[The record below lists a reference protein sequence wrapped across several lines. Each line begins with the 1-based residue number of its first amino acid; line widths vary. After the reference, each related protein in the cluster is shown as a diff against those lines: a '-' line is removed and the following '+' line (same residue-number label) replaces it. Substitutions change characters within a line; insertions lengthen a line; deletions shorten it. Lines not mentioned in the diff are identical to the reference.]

1 VSVDL
6 VDQDAPNATLF
17 MLSWAAPL
25 GAVGQ
30 SRYESGPLPYR
41 QFNRIGGTDVDDEG
55 IDHVLMS
62 VHTFGWART
71 PAERSTTLHEC
82 DRTHRRMTLLAR
94 DPLRDITMPDGSI
107 ANLDYLETVE
117 KPRLSDYG
125 VDTIHRYK
133 AVYRFG
139 LSFVAV

>member
-1 VSVDL
+1 MTIEL

-17 MLSWAAPL
+17 ILSWAAPL

-30 SRYESGPLPYR
+30 SRYEDGPLPYR
-41 QFNRIGGTDVDDEG
+41 QFNRIGGEDIDEEG

-62 VHTFGWART
+62 AHTFGWART
-71 PAERSTTLHEC
+71 PAERSATLHAA
-82 DRTHRRMTLLAR
+82 DTTHKRIRLLAR
-94 DPLRDITMPDGSI
+94 NPLSDIVMPDGSI

-125 VDTIHRYK
+125 TDTIHRYK

-139 LSFVAV
+139 LPFVAD